1 MLIDKFNWENAIDER
16 NRKEEEWQTFRQS
29 LSEAIDKINELVGDI
44 NSLTHKYDRLSNKV
58 SNIEDSLEPS
68 LWLVPI
74 IVIINQL
81 LNVIA
86 IEKINK
92 WNYKWITLNI

>member
-16 NRKEEEWQTFRQS
+16 NRKEKEWQTFRQS

-58 SNIEDSLEPS
+58 SNIEGQLRT
-68 LWLVPI
+68 
-74 IVIINQL
+74 VIMISSN
-81 LNVIA
+81 NS
-86 IEKINK
+86 
-92 WNYKWITLNI
+92 NYKPAIKRNRNRKNQ

>member
-44 NSLTHKYDRLSNKV
+44 NNLTHKYDRLSNKV
-58 SNIEDSLEPS
+58 SNIEGQLRT
-68 LWLVPI
+68 
-74 IVIINQL
+74 VIMISSN
-81 LNVIA
+81 NS
-86 IEKINK
+86 
-92 WNYKWITLNI
+92 NYKPAIKRNRNRKNQ

>member
-58 SNIEDSLEPS
+58 SNIEGQLRT
-68 LWLVPI
+68 
-74 IVIINQL
+74 VIMISSN
-81 LNVIA
+81 NS
-86 IEKINK
+86 
-92 WNYKWITLNI
+92 NYKPAIKRNRNRKNNK

>member
-58 SNIEDSLEPS
+58 NNIEGQLRT
-68 LWLVPI
+68 
-74 IVIINQL
+74 VIMISSN
-81 LNVIA
+81 NS
-86 IEKINK
+86 
-92 WNYKWITLNI
+92 NYKPAIKRNRNRKNQ

>member
-58 SNIEDSLEPS
+58 SNIEGQLRT
-68 LWLVPI
+68 
-74 IVIINQL
+74 VIMISSN
-81 LNVIA
+81 NS
-86 IEKINK
+86 
-92 WNYKWITLNI
+92 NYKPAIKRNRNRKNR

>member
-58 SNIEDSLEPS
+58 SNIEGQLRS
-68 LWLVPI
+68 
-74 IVIINQL
+74 VIMISSN
-81 LNVIA
+81 NS
-86 IEKINK
+86 
-92 WNYKWITLNI
+92 NYKPAIKRNRNRKNQ

>member
-1 MLIDKFNWENAIDER
+1 MFIDKFNWENAIDER

-58 SNIEDSLEPS
+58 SNIEGQLRT
-68 LWLVPI
+68 
-74 IVIINQL
+74 VIMISSN
-81 LNVIA
+81 NS
-86 IEKINK
+86 
-92 WNYKWITLNI
+92 NYKPAIKRNRNRKNQ

>member
-29 LSEAIDKINELVGDI
+29 LSEAIDKINELVRDI

-58 SNIEDSLEPS
+58 SNIEGQLRT
-68 LWLVPI
+68 
-74 IVIINQL
+74 VIMISSN
-81 LNVIA
+81 NSNYKPVIKRNRNR
-86 IEKINK
+86 KINK
-92 WNYKWITLNI
+92 WKYR

>member
-16 NRKEEEWQTFRQS
+16 NRKEQEWQTFRQS

-58 SNIEDSLEPS
+58 SNIEGQLRT
-68 LWLVPI
+68 
-74 IVIINQL
+74 VIMISSN
-81 LNVIA
+81 NS
-86 IEKINK
+86 
-92 WNYKWITLNI
+92 NYKPAIKRNRNRNSNK

>member
-58 SNIEDSLEPS
+58 SNIEGQLRTVIVRNQAKS
-68 LWLVPI
+68 
-74 IVIINQL
+74 IVI
-81 LNVIA
+81 
-86 IEKINK
+86 
-92 WNYKWITLNI
+92 

>member
-29 LSEAIDKINELVGDI
+29 LSEAIDKINELVVDI

-58 SNIEDSLEPS
+58 SNIEGQLRT
-68 LWLVPI
+68 
-74 IVIINQL
+74 VIMISSN
-81 LNVIA
+81 NS
-86 IEKINK
+86 
-92 WNYKWITLNI
+92 NYKPAIKRNRNRKNQ